1 MRKSTFLDEVWHLCV
16 LLLLPIWSVT
26 HTTFTLSVIYSLNY
40 FANVKW
46 KFRML
51 FRLWFPKYLIFGW
64 YSIVEASLSRY
75 GRKVGLIL
83 KRCDFDFKLS
93 RFSDKRLTITSWA
106 GTIILCRDKMLIVK
120 SFIHLF
126 LFLSLRNQR
135 NAKKISVL
143 LWIWLQLSLIFS
155 IWRSRIVTGVVLAMV
170 DTLRDWSCGMF
181 WMVIGFFLALFRHIA
196 LLYWRH
202 TEISVSRGTL
212 CRIVSRWKII
222 VHVINMSKSG
232 SFSSIWFHHFFH
244 VFMTVKIVF
253 LKVVVDY
260 KLKRISFLFGW
271 LLSRF

>member
-1 MRKSTFLDEVWHLCV
+1 MCV
-16 LLLLPIWSVT
+16 LLLLPVWSVT
-26 HTTFTLSVIYSLNY
+26 HTTFTLSVIDSLNY

-46 KFRML
+46 KLRML
-51 FRLWFPKYLIFGW
+51 FRLWFPKYLIFDW
-64 YSIVEASLSRY
+64 YIIVGARLSRY
-75 GRKVGLIL
+75 GRKAGLIL

-93 RFSDKRLTITSWA
+93 LFSDKRLTIAPWM

-126 LFLSLRNQR
+126 LFLSFRNQW
-135 NAKKISVL
+135 NAKKISVP

-170 DTLRDWSCGMF
+170 DTLRNWSCGIF
-181 WMVIGFFLALFRHIA
+181 WMVIGFFLTLLRHIA

-202 TEISVSRGTL
+202 TKISVSRGTL
-212 CRIVSRWKII
+212 CRIVSRCKIV

-232 SFSSIWFHHFFH
+232 SLSSIWFHHFFH

-253 LKVVVDY
+253 LKIVVND
-260 KLKRISFLFGW
+260 KLKRISFLFGR